1 MKLHLPHKCDFNQQT
16 TRANLMKLEL
26 FEEVQSTLQHF
37 VRHFS
42 KIAPCGNLNSLA
54 FQHYHFNNFKAMT
67 STLFEALLH
76 INYAQL
82 QKSEDKITYNTPFSL
97 TLNES
102 LGLIRE
108 IEFTRIKQDK
118 REKILAAVRQE
129 IKDKFSHQPANTY
142 TNIHF
147 NCLDRT
153 KQMCSLVGTIHI
165 STNREFTVNLF
176 YLKIE
181 TQLEDLLLDFNFYL
195 KDKNKHQ
202 TIYHNLLQTETAD
215 DLKLLSLL
223 QNHNLSLEEFHNNFL
238 YFYGDTLT
246 NYQRKERFLKSL
258 ELLLFSQNSMEEIKK
273 TCEETRSPYSLNQF
287 FSNPR
292 SSRANAVIRYNV
304 S

>member
-1 MKLHLPHKCDFNQQT
+1 
-16 TRANLMKLEL
+16 MKLEL
-26 FEEVQSTLQHF
+26 FEEVQSTLYYF

-42 KIAPCGNLNSLA
+42 KIAPCRNLNSLA

-82 QKSEDKITYNTPFSL
+82 QKSEDKIRYSTPFSL
-97 TLNES
+97 TLNDS
-102 LGLIRE
+102 LSLVRE
-108 IEFTRIKQDK
+108 IDFAKIQHDK
-118 REKILAAVRQE
+118 RAKILAAVHQE
-129 IKDKFSHQPANTY
+129 IRDKWRHQPPNTY
-142 TNIHF
+142 GSIHF

-153 KQMCSLVGTIHI
+153 KQMCALVGTIYI
-165 STNREFTVNLF
+165 STNGEYTLNLF

-181 TQLEDLLLDFNFYL
+181 TELEDLLLDFNFYL

-202 TIYHNLLQTETAD
+202 TIYTKLLETENAD
-215 DLKLLSLL
+215 DIKLLSLL
-223 QNHNLSLEEFHNNFL
+223 QEHHLSLEEFTSNML

-258 ELLLFSQNSMEEIKK
+258 ELLLFSQNSMEEIKE
-273 TCEETRSPYSLNQF
+273 TCEEVQSPYSLTQF

-292 SSRANAVIRYNV
+292 RARNAVIRYNV
-304 S
+304 G

>member
-1 MKLHLPHKCDFNQQT
+1 
-16 TRANLMKLEL
+16 MKLEL
-26 FEEVQSTLQHF
+26 FEEVQHTLQHF

-82 QKSEDKITYNTPFSL
+82 QKSENKITYRTPFSI
-97 TLNES
+97 TLNHACE
-102 LGLIRE
+102 LIRE
-108 IEFTRIKQDK
+108 IEFSKIEQDK
-118 REKILAAVRQE
+118 REKILAAVQQE
-129 IKDKFSHQPANTY
+129 IKDKYHHLPVNTY
-142 TNIHF
+142 TCIHF

-153 KQMCSLVGTIHI
+153 KQMCSLVGTIHL
-165 STNREFTVNLF
+165 SENREFTVNLF

-202 TIYHNLLQTETAD
+202 TIYHHLVETETAD
-215 DLKLLSLL
+215 DIKLLSLL
-223 QNHNLSLEEFHNNFL
+223 QQHNLSLEDFKNNIV
-238 YFYGDTLT
+238 YFYGDTLA

-258 ELLLFSQNSMEEIKK
+258 ELLLFSPNSMEEINR
-273 TCEETRSPYSLNQF
+273 TCERTQSPYSLTQF
-287 FSNPR
+287 FNSPR
-292 SSRANAVIRYNV
+292 SAKNNAVIRYNV
-304 S
+304 G

>member
-1 MKLHLPHKCDFNQQT
+1 
-16 TRANLMKLEL
+16 MKLEL

-54 FQHYHFNNFKAMT
+54 FQYYHFNNFKAMT

-82 QKSEDKITYNTPFSL
+82 QKSEDKITYKTPFSL
-97 TLNES
+97 TLDDS
-102 LGLIRE
+102 LALIRE
-108 IEFTRIKQDK
+108 IEFSEIKQDK

-129 IKDKFSHQPANTY
+129 IKDKFSHQPVNTY

-165 STNREFTVNLF
+165 APNREFTVNLF

-202 TIYHNLLQTETAD
+202 TIYNHLVKTETAD
-215 DLKLLSLL
+215 DLKLLTLL
-223 QNHNLSLEEFHNNFL
+223 QQHHLSLEEFKNNIL
-238 YFYGDTLT
+238 YFYGDTLA

-258 ELLLFSQNSMEEIKK
+258 ELLLFSPNSMEEINK
-273 TCEETRSPYSLNQF
+273 TCEETRSPYSLTQF
-287 FSNPR
+287 FSSPR
-292 SSRANAVIRYNV
+292 SSRTNAVIRYNIG
-304 S
+304 

>member
-1 MKLHLPHKCDFNQQT
+1 
-16 TRANLMKLEL
+16 MKLEL

-82 QKSEDKITYNTPFSL
+82 QKSEDKIRYNTPFSL
-97 TLNES
+97 TLNNTLE
-102 LGLIRE
+102 LIRE
-108 IEFTRIKQDK
+108 IDFAKIQEDK

-129 IKDKFSHQPANTY
+129 IQDKFRQQPANTY
-142 TNIHF
+142 SSIHF

-153 KQMCSLVGTIHI
+153 KQMCALVGTIHI
-165 STNREFTVNLF
+165 STNQEFTINLF

-181 TQLEDLLLDFNFYL
+181 TPLEDLLLDFNFYL

-202 TIYHNLLQTETAD
+202 TIYHKLLETEPAD
-215 DLKLLSLL
+215 DIKLLSLL
-223 QNHNLSLEEFHNNFL
+223 QEHHLSLEEYKNNIL
-238 YFYGDTLT
+238 YFYGDTLA

-258 ELLLFSQNSMEEIKK
+258 ELLLFSQNSMEEIQQ
-273 TCEETRSPYSLNQF
+273 TCEEVRSPYSLTQF

-292 SSRANAVIRYNV
+292 SARNNAVIRYNIG
-304 S
+304 